1 MSFVEGC
8 ALDDLQRNRMLALS
22 LVKELKIVGEAASK
36 VSDEVRGLAP
46 DIPWPRIV
54 GMRNR
59 LIHAYFEV
67 SSEIV
72 WTTVTARLPGLIASL
87 EHLLAGS
94 S

>member
-59 LIHAYFEV
+59 LNHAYFEV

-72 WTTVTARLPGLIASL
+72 GPRLPPGCP
-87 EHLLAGS
+87 GS
-94 S
+94 